1 MSTLREVPTLA
12 VVLQWF
18 RIHLVNS
25 KYGFM
30 ISIPLD
36 LISATQLVSLS
47 AMAANDFTL
56 NNFLWYI
63 FPYPLVKDMYVHV
76 YVLMCTS
83 TWVDEYR
90 HVKARGQC
98 WGSFSVILHWTS
110 ISLVTLDW
118 LVTVPKRVSVLLF
131 PCTGIIGSCCCNWLF
146 MWMLEIWT

>member
-1 MSTLREVPTLA
+1 MMSTLREVPTLA

-56 NNFLWYI
+56 NNFL
-63 FPYPLVKDMYVHV
+63 
-76 YVLMCTS
+76 
-83 TWVDEYR
+83 
-90 HVKARGQC
+90 
-98 WGSFSVILHWTS
+98 
-110 ISLVTLDW
+110 
-118 LVTVPKRVSVLLF
+118 
-131 PCTGIIGSCCCNWLF
+131 
-146 MWMLEIWT
+146 